1 MNYLRGTPSQ
11 RKTTL
16 LGLRKTMWMF
26 PEKRCKQL
34 DVLTNQTRF
43 CRKVI
48 WFKPLFPLCQWVRWV
63 QTWSASLGI
72 PRPLKPPSDRT
83 TSGFCRASAVFCFGT
98 FFLGQL
104 EKLHQILPGF
114 RYIWK
119 RERWMEVFFEG
130 WGGQRWWRTSRK
142 SPKSAAKPRPP
153 TLQSTLCHMVH
164 PPTKSDGPQEHER
177 LETISKA
184 QPCKLHHWA
193 FLHDDR
199 AVDCSSAMQ
208 PRPRPTVPDV
218 ISIVGHCHWR
228 WSVKAMKRRGLSGT
242 KSSGGADLLLPWCL
256 VGSELCGGSSSLVS
270 SLYGCLF
277 RRCFWE
283 HERSLVVNGVWCK
296 SCLM

>member
-83 TSGFCRASAVFCFGT
+83 TNGFCRASAVFCFGT
-98 FFLGQL
+98 FFLGQV

-119 RERWMEVFFEG
+119 RERWMEVFFQG
-130 WGGQRWWRTSRK
+130 WGGQRWWRTSHK

-164 PPTKSDGPQEHER
+164 PPSKSDGPQENER
-177 LETISKA
+177 LETISVIFFSRGSHVPGRGDIIQSSNKPCQWRSYSSLEPVESPLHPKSWLGSLQNDIQPRKLKA

-199 AVDCSSAMQ
+199 AVDCSSALQ
-208 PRPRPTVPDV
+208 PRPRPTVP
-218 ISIVGHCHWR
+218 GCQ
-228 WSVKAMKRRGLSGT
+228 M
-242 KSSGGADLLLPWCL
+242 SSA
-256 VGSELCGGSSSLVS
+256 
-270 SLYGCLF
+270 
-277 RRCFWE
+277 
-283 HERSLVVNGVWCK
+283 
-296 SCLM
+296 